1 MSDLGFEELPPGRYA
16 GTVEK
21 VRYTFTATTRII
33 ITYRL
38 DTPDG
43 IRRVDER
50 FLIGA
55 PPSSASHYQ
64 TTQGLGRVEDIL
76 RIRGLTL
83 ADAEAA
89 GGLKSL
95 PDCSKASR
103 SASSRGTGARPG
115 STAPSWCASKNRD
128 AAKETI

>member
-1 MSDLGFEELPPGRYA
+1 MSDLGIEVLPPGRYA
-16 GTVEK
+16 GRVEK
-21 VRYTFTATTRII
+21 VRYTFTANTWIT

-43 IRRVDER
+43 IRRVDDH
-50 FLIGA
+50 FLISA
-55 PPSSASHYQ
+55 PPSSASHYR
-64 TTQGLGRVEDIL
+64 TTHGLGRVEDIL

-95 PDCSKASR
+95 PNLLEGVALGIVTQNR
-103 SASSRGTGARPG
+103 R
-115 STAPSWCASKNRD
+115 TAGFNCPVVVRVGKP
-128 AAKETI
+128 

>member
-1 MSDLGFEELPPGRYA
+1 MSDLGIEVLPPGRYA
-16 GTVEK
+16 GRVEK
-21 VRYTFTATTRII
+21 VRYTFTAITRIT

-43 IRRVDER
+43 IRRVDDD
-50 FLIGA
+50 FLISA
-55 PPSSASHYQ
+55 PASSASHYR
-64 TTQGLGRVEDIL
+64 TTHGLGRVEDIL

-95 PDCSKASR
+95 PNLLEGVALGIVTQNRCTAGFDCPVVVRVEK
-103 SASSRGTGARPG
+103 P
-115 STAPSWCASKNRD
+115 
-128 AAKETI
+128 